1 MHFSYDPMT
10 RELRWRL
17 LVLMDQHLFPA
28 EAEFADHGTLGAEPW
43 TRPGGLCKLR
53 ELARERGLWNLF
65 LPHPAFGPGL
75 TNLQYAPLAE
85 ISGRSPFIAPD
96 AINGAAPDT
105 GVMNVLA
112 EFGSRVQQ
120 ERWLRPLLDGDIR
133 SALCMPA
140 PGADGAGTGVD
151 AGTGTEP
158 DAGELRLVQ
167 DGNGYQL
174 NGHGALFMAADL
186 PECALLLAMAR
197 SGDQRSVVLVPVGTP
212 GVELGTGAWSSG
224 YDDGVYGSRTT
235 VRFTGVRVPGH
246 SIVGGEGDG
255 SVISHSLLGPSR
267 LHHCMRLIGMAERG
281 LELMSEPTGSAEV
294 RGWGRQARLRIE
306 QARLL
311 ALRTAWLMDTESGPA
326 AWAGIDDIKAVV
338 PEMTEWVLDR
348 AIRARGDQPS
358 PDGFPLVRLR
368 EHARSLRSA
377 G

>member
-28 EAEFADHGTLGAEPW
+28 EAEFAGQDASGTEPW
-43 TRPGGLCKLR
+43 TRPGSMGKLR

-85 ISGRSPFIAPD
+85 ISGRSPFVAPD

-112 EFGSRVQQ
+112 EFGTRAQQ
-120 ERWLRPLLDGDIR
+120 DRWLRPLLAGDIR
-133 SALCMPA
+133 SAFCMPSA
-140 PGADGAGTGVD
+140 AD
-151 AGTGTEP
+151 AG
-158 DAGELRLVQ
+158 DLRIES
-167 DGNGYQL
+167 DGGGYL
-174 NGHGALFMAADL
+174 FNGHGGLFMAANL
-186 PECALLLAMAR
+186 AECALLLVMAR
-197 SGDQRSVVLVPVGTP
+197 SGDSCSVVLVPVGTP
-212 GVELGTGAWSSG
+212 GVELGVGPWSSG

-235 VRFTGVRVPGH
+235 VRFTEVRVPAH

-255 SVISHSLLGPSR
+255 SVISHSLLGPNR

-281 LELMSEPTGSAEV
+281 LELMSEATDCADLGS
-294 RGWGRQARLRIE
+294 WSRQARLRIE

-311 ALRTAWLMDTESGPA
+311 ALRTAWLMDTEGGTA
-326 AWAGIDDIKAVV
+326 ARAGLEDVKAVV
-338 PEMTEWVLDR
+338 PELAEWVLER
-348 AIRARGDQPS
+348 AIRARGEQEC
-358 PDGFPLVRLR
+358 PDGFPLARLR
-368 EHARSLRSA
+368 AHARALRSA
-377 G
+377 H